1 MDAPET
7 PITLTDKAAA
17 KLIEFRD
24 ADEKTRGKPLRLCVR
39 GGGCHGFSHDLYFD
53 DPKPDMDQVFD
64 IKGVTVLVDAMSL
77 MYLAGTELDYVE
89 ALDGSGFKFNNPNV
103 KSTCG
108 CGSSFS
114 P

>member
-1 MDAPET
+1 MDATET
-7 PITLTDKAAA
+7 PVTLTDKAAA
-17 KLIEFRD
+17 KIVALRD
-24 ADEKTRGKPLRLCVR
+24 ADDATRGKPLRLAVR
-39 GGGCHGFSHDLYFD
+39 GGGCHGFSHELYFD
-53 DPKPDMDQVFD
+53 DPKPDIDQSFD

-77 MYLAGTELDYVE
+77 MYLAGTELDYV
-89 ALDGSGFKFNNPNV
+89 DGLNDSGFKFNNPNV